1 METGETVEPMGAQFQ
16 KQGTRCV
23 LGSRAG
29 VSQKHGLSAGA
40 KREIRVLLKCQDS
53 KFGLFQK
60 LPKVF
65 IIGNILLEMCF
76 WKSNRPSWV
85 K

>member
-1 METGETVEPMGAQFQ
+1 MEIGETVEPMGAKFQ
-16 KQGTRCV
+16 RQGTRCM

-29 VSQKHGLSAGA
+29 VSQKHGVSAGA

-60 LPKVF
+60 PPKEF
-65 IIGNILLEMCF
+65 ITGNTSC
-76 WKSNRPSWV
+76 
-85 K
+85 

>member
-1 METGETVEPMGAQFQ
+1 MEIGETVEPMGAQFQ
-16 KQGTRCV
+16 RQGTGCV
-23 LGSRAG
+23 LGSTAG
-29 VSQKHGLSAGA
+29 VSQKHGFSAGA
-40 KREIRVLLKCQDS
+40 KREIRVLLKFQDN

-60 LPKVF
+60 PPKVF
-65 IIGNILLEMCF
+65 ITGNILLEMCF